1 MVRVMWVALVTHAL
15 SQFRSRRTVLLFKM
29 QERAEM
35 RDFSF
40 FFFSF
45 LVVDSLASII
55 RKKLR
60 YGLTNIYLIQFAVV
74 IITITYK
81 SR

>member
-45 LVVDSLASII
+45 LVEDSLTSII
-55 RKKLR
+55 RKIWT
-60 YGLTNIYLIQFAVV
+60 YEYLSY
-74 IITITYK
+74 II
-81 SR
+81 RCCNNNNNV

>member
-40 FFFSF
+40 FFFFFSSRQFSF
-45 LVVDSLASII
+45 NNSEETKIWTYEYLSYTI
-55 RKKLR
+55 RCC
-60 YGLTNIYLIQFAVV
+60 NNNNNV
-74 IITITYK
+74 
-81 SR
+81 

>member
-40 FFFSF
+40 FFFFFSSRQFSF
-45 LVVDSLASII
+45 NNSEDMDLRISILYNSL
-55 RKKLR
+55 L
-60 YGLTNIYLIQFAVV
+60 
-74 IITITYK
+74 
-81 SR
+81 